1 MVEPVCASFSLMR
14 RPALRS
20 KLSPFGFDVDDEQ
33 TRIGNILALR
43 AIAIIQLC
51 HALFL
56 PGLLEQPWSGMMRYL
71 PQWLA
76 LEKRRKCAYKGGYS
90 PEKKKYDTMLVKGLE
105 NQYVNLVYNSF
116 SLIPAD
122 GLNFGPV
129 KILAKKI
136 GESGT
141 RELEIC
147 NDGPFKRR
155 PSEMQTSS
163 LCSQKRSR

>member
-1 MVEPVCASFSLMR
+1 MR

-76 LEKRRKCAYKGGYS
+76 LEKRRKCAYKGA
-90 PEKKKYDTMLVKGLE
+90 T
-105 NQYVNLVYNSF
+105 
-116 SLIPAD
+116 
-122 GLNFGPV
+122 PV
-129 KILAKKI
+129 LM
-136 GESGT
+136 GHRT
-141 RELEIC
+141 
-147 NDGPFKRR
+147 
-155 PSEMQTSS
+155 
-163 LCSQKRSR
+163 